1 MDTMITRNITTRIE
15 TKIDNDIFCSWFID
29 RLDTDD
35 EGVLIEKILDHPE
48 CDCFVVYL
56 KYKYDYEEEYVYTA
70 QPCSITWGGNTAIM
84 WFNDWWEG
92 QQDVEYISVMGMG
105 G

>member
-1 MDTMITRNITTRIE
+1 MDKTIRKNITTSIE
-15 TKIDNDIFCSWFID
+15 TKFNNDIFCSWFID
-29 RLDTDD
+29 RLNTDK
-35 EGVLIEKILDHPE
+35 ENVLIEKILNHPE

-70 QPCSITWGGNTAIM
+70 QPCNITWGGNTVIM

-92 QQDVEYISVMGMG
+92 QQDVEYISVMGIG

>member
-1 MDTMITRNITTRIE
+1 MDTMLRIDTTERI
-15 TKIDNDIFCSWFID
+15 KIEPYDDIFCSWFID
-29 RLDTDD
+29 RLDTDN
-35 EGVLIEKILDHPE
+35 ENILIEKMLNHPE

-56 KYKYDYEEEYVYTA
+56 KYKYDYEEEYIYTA
-70 QPCSITWGGNTAIM
+70 QPCSITWGGNTVII

-92 QQDVEYISVMGMG
+92 QQDVKYISIMAIG